1 MLLEAKEE
9 AFSNVEAVAQ
19 ESASRQNQY
28 SSSLQRQVEDLK
40 RELVLA
46 QTALS
51 SKQAEN
57 DGYHARMSQL
67 QRRCDDLEASRQ
79 SAHDEVLAARELPR
93 PREG

>member
-1 MLLEAKEE
+1 MGASSQAQAAQLAQLRGRVSELEMLLEAKEE

-51 SKQAEN
+51 SK
-57 DGYHARMSQL
+57 
-67 QRRCDDLEASRQ
+67 
-79 SAHDEVLAARELPR
+79 
-93 PREG
+93 